1 MRAHLRGRTLPS
13 EEPID
18 LWVHDG
24 VISIEPIADA
34 DTVFDG
40 GWLLPGL
47 VDAHCHVGIGPQGP
61 TSLEEAVAQAEA
73 EREVGALLLRDAG
86 SPVDTRGFDEREDLP
101 RIIRAGRHLA
111 KPKRYIPGLPLDI
124 EDDAQLPEAVAL
136 QARWGDGWVK
146 LVGDWIDRAV
156 GDLAPLWSDKI
167 LKQAID
173 AAHANGARVT
183 AHVFGEDA
191 LPGLIHAG
199 IDCIEHG
206 TGLTDDTIALMVEH
220 GTALVPTV
228 INIENFPGIADK
240 AGKYPKY
247 AQHMRDLYAGL
258 HTTFGNAYD
267 AGIPIYA
274 GTDAGGS
281 IAHGRISDEVAALT
295 RIGMSPTDA
304 LGAASWRARSWLGRP
319 GLEHGAPADLLGYRA
334 DPGPVRG
341 GWRVQTSS
349 CCAGR
354 FDKVPGMR
362 CAGVVLASWILA
374 VSLPASAH
382 AETLC
387 RDFNAMDDTA
397 KSAAVQE
404 AAAGGNAV
412 AQISPRDAVALAEAM
427 CRVRT
432 GETVL
437 QVLNS
442 KS

>member
-124 EDDAQLPEAVAL
+124 EDDTQLPEAVAL

-156 GDLAPLWSDKI
+156 GDLAPLWSDEI
-167 LKQAID
+167 LKQAIA

-183 AHVFGEDA
+183 ACHRACLRRGRA
-191 LPGLIHAG
+191 AWPHSRR
-199 IDCIEHG
+199 H
-206 TGLTDDTIALMVEH
+206 
-220 GTALVPTV
+220 
-228 INIENFPGIADK
+228 
-240 AGKYPKY
+240 
-247 AQHMRDLYAGL
+247 RL
-258 HTTFGNAYD
+258 HRARHRSHRRHHRPD
-267 AGIPIYA
+267 
-274 GTDAGGS
+274 
-281 IAHGRISDEVAALT
+281 GRT
-295 RIGMSPTDA
+295 
-304 LGAASWRARSWLGRP
+304 WHRARSDGHQYRELPRYCGQGR
-319 GLEHGAPADLLGYRA
+319 
-334 DPGPVRG
+334 
-341 GWRVQTSS
+341 
-349 CCAGR
+349 
-354 FDKVPGMR
+354 
-362 CAGVVLASWILA
+362 
-374 VSLPASAH
+374 
-382 AETLC
+382 
-387 RDFNAMDDTA
+387 
-397 KSAAVQE
+397 
-404 AAAGGNAV
+404 
-412 AQISPRDAVALAEAM
+412 
-427 CRVRT
+427 
-432 GETVL
+432 
-437 QVLNS
+437 
-442 KS
+442 